1 MSIKNKNNFINTGY
15 FDGNTINAEKM
26 SFNVFTDSNTTFSAT
41 TDIPLDVLNYNQ
53 DICVSTVINTSKSL
67 IQKPPTNS
75 EKIINEE
82 GDETFVDTGFWGA
95 GNALIK
101 NPISNTSFTAYAI
114 SNKYLDG
121 FIESF
126 IHIKKSRYT
135 SVNNTDVFTPITDIL
150 GHQGVFVDGMLY
162 SGQTYNAPVLQTTL
176 PFKSFVSL
184 VSTPYISTSGRK
196 FGDQSDT
203 YKDTATSLIVTNKLS
218 TTKNLS
224 FKVYLCS
231 TNDQTN
237 DDSYTT
243 ITNPYSV
250 GLILNGNSTLVKITK
265 KNEINKTYTSD
276 DGITLIGNGSS
287 EYTCNITINPGSTCE
302 IVLFKSLEYA
312 TDTKNDTPDKSA
324 LFIDLQGLLFVPP
337 SLQLVS
343 SKSQYYYASENE
355 MSYTCEF
362 TPSNING
369 DSIVG
374 QYVKLNLRNSSSGV
388 STTTLPSQIKE
399 IHDGSVT
406 KYVATFSNFDSK
418 YLVSGD
424 YTVYV
429 SYDPDDTENKTITDN
444 VLLYP
449 DGVSHYSMGNS
460 NVLNIKINKQPMT
473 MVYNGSKNKYSFIN
487 EIAFNDFTISD
498 TYNNS
503 IIASK
508 PTSSTD
514 KTLLPKGIRL
524 NIAVYE
530 KNTGTLICTLG
541 GKTSFNDI
549 KFNPSNPFGT
559 TVYSPF
565 KPETEYYLVIDAYA
579 FIGSSFDPNIESA
592 RCSNCYFST
601 DSLIVNYKG
610 ADNLSHSFLNEI
622 VLNNFEIKSTIGT
635 VLETMPSSNNDLT
648 NIPFYVTLNV
658 CPLNSQTP
666 IYSITRTRTL
676 NNLKFTP
683 VLIYADIDNIK
694 TYTFDV
700 NTEYVFN
707 VEVESILSSVYKGK
721 SPNYNF
727 KTLPVQ
733 ILNSISETYPGY
745 NEEVTL
751 KLKVYDS
758 SNQSIFYKQETLPG
772 TCTFTINTP
781 EPTVLTGQFVNGQS
795 DEYTAV
801 FSPKSLN
808 FLYNNQTT
816 YNVNYKFVR
825 ANGYAVEG
833 YLPFTFLGV
842 GLESKLSKSSVHT
855 YENVTLTSYLIDKNL
870 LRRGIVSYKI
880 PSAVLSGLIE
890 YKIPSSSSNI
900 FEIEQNQTSYEYNKI
915 FMPFDLSFNYANSPL
930 AISAIFKPEDTD
942 ITTINSNSLALTI
955 NLIKPELIVKPSSE
969 INQLYYEESFSAKIN
984 GIPGYADLGSL
995 TLYGQDIEGNI
1006 NNAIKTITNVPLNQ
1020 STFTFIDNVS
1030 IIEMLPREKV
1040 NGLTGVEFINGKVT
1054 WVPNSAYVN
1063 VYESVETGFTIQL
1076 EKTPVTVDSIV
1087 IGNNSCPFTEKINVS
1102 GKVSTPYTLLSDEI
1116 VEGTIEIY
1124 EKNTS
1129 IKLGDSR
1136 LIANSFSIDISSTVV
1151 KEYQL
1156 DIKFVP
1162 KYDKLYLPGLNNSKS
1177 INFVKLNLYPIIN
1190 LYNNNSNEINKE
1202 SNVYNISYID
1212 TFSGKVSGVSHI
1224 AGTNVILR
1232 ITNGSNTVFESQ
1244 TIMIDSLGN
1253 ASIQS
1258 INLMSANSTNKYNVS
1273 SLTSNIELIFS
1284 NYNTSLYIINVP
1296 VTRVNFSTNSTKPAF
1311 TQTRIYLSE
1320 SILPVSNGFY
1330 QLDYISNYTIKSK
1343 FNEINYNSSP
1353 LNTTGTIK
1361 MVSTNLTSLIIS
1373 TQTIASN
1380 VTISNSTTE
1389 QLICT
1394 INPKSLGLSAGTY
1407 KIKFKF
1413 EPSDV
1418 NLRTFESEELS
1429 LQSNVASLASLA
1441 LSLSTLSIAT
1451 QTTTKTTYRTT
1462 RYGEQFKAE
1471 ITFVNPGLDGDFV
1484 IKCQD
1489 PSNTEPSEKDLILG
1503 TTSISSSSGSL
1514 YKEVNTTVTLT
1525 VICSPISYN
1534 TDELT
1539 PFKIYVN
1546 FNSFSLNF
1554 SSKQFTHP
1562 SWTYIVNKNIVQCLN
1577 LYVDTTPIKGTTT
1590 ISRFTNDV
1598 MIIKGTIRLGIQ
1610 ALNQS
1615 ITTLTNVS
1623 NGYVFIKNG
1632 TTGPSIIPNNGVSI
1646 TGDANKYYVSVN
1658 SSGEFE
1664 LKFSLNTQSE
1674 LYIAGT
1680 KSLVINYINNFNYYV
1695 SKSGNTISTTFG
1707 SVYDNNS
1714 SYSFSGIGLTIS
1726 NKDSKTTLNLI
1737 NSPINK
1743 NNQYF
1748 YHEDIVR
1755 CTVVID
1761 QNFNNLIDPEITLTV
1776 KTKSNNEFVKSFT
1789 GLILSS
1795 DQNGK
1800 CTTSFSFNP
1809 KTENISCNDYN
1820 LIATFISTG
1829 YNLSVSTVNFVVL
1842 KTIPKVILTLTND
1855 NGNSIESIDYEGSV
1869 NINVKVE
1876 TTYSIQPGV
1885 NQTKDIPCEVDL
1897 RNFTP
1902 GWWGYLMKFTRMK
1915 KTVAEPNVTSI
1926 IFDSNPN
1933 EYNTFSTSGVTIK
1946 YYPKNNTA
1954 NEITGYNGIYAICR
1968 VNSALYEDNRNTG
1981 VSFVIN
1987 KYSPE
1992 LITTT
1997 IAPKPDKAHDEATI
2011 GKVDT
2016 MDVFYKSSDV
2026 KFNGVINFDEQFEV
2040 TCTLRKNIKGIL
2052 YYYYSLDGIN
2062 FTQVNPLVTA
2072 TTGNV
2077 TNIDTDT
2084 IIKATFDKQLIRAQ
2098 GLKTYNLRTKFIP
2111 DASIY
2116 NFYNEIIATNLNF
2129 NIYESNIFGYS
2140 DMYYDTL
2147 YNPDGTENKNISKT
2161 ISYVVGEIYKIAIR
2175 FNFDT
2180 SLIPENKK
2188 ICKVELYWDEYEQS
2202 NKIPIGDEVILTN
2215 TNNSTVLE
2223 ISKTFLPYRSNPYT
2237 IKALFIPLES
2247 DSNRI
2252 PNPDYPTIA
2261 ETNPLTLQLKPYL
2274 TIGNPSS
2281 KQTYQY
2287 SKPVRYDITLNSGTA
2302 NINPYTKFIIKTENN
2317 TETNLNPVFR
2327 THERNFTLSGSEI
2340 NQTIVITDFEQLMY
2354 GPKVSTDRIDDSL
2367 SPGDYKVTIYA
2378 TNSDNTSAIRTDEI
2392 VRYFTIVKTPITI
2405 SVIPNDY
2412 YIEYLDPIIY
2422 TISSGRYPI
2431 NTGTIVLTHTNV
2443 LDSTTHTKT
2452 IGYADLVLDPLT
2464 NTNSD
2469 TNSNIN
2475 YVYTY
2480 NSSNKTNS
2488 INIGSHILSAE
2499 ILNQN
2504 FISTYT
2510 NDISA
2515 QVINKNT
2522 KCSIIVSPN
2531 LFNTRY
2537 AYSEYTNII
2546 NLNATVLNN
2555 YTGDNII
2562 NGNMYALLNSSTTPV
2577 QMAFNSQTL
2586 SYSTLVDANNLNKG
2600 QNSVV
2605 IYFAHEKHSCAPNIF
2620 QINIGK
2626 ETKLSTDF
2634 TLEEVASTNPD
2645 YFSLKF
2651 TTGVVSSSSVLFYR
2665 TAKVGQIYPV
2675 FINGLVYNF
2684 KYTDIDIGTN
2694 EIYAIINNSIY
2705 DITSTMVTVLR
2716 TKRNIDITWSNAVNE
2731 LETQY
2736 KSGTKINLEYII
2748 TDAINRNL
2756 ITEGNVEFHKVI
2768 YNSEG
2773 IKTDDLII
2781 GYDIVDTYGKG
2792 RISGYTLTNAPNT
2805 GFIRF
2810 YGIFMNAPNYNNDT
2824 SKESIEI
2831 VVNEKYDFHII
2842 NNTLVNPNLK
2852 VGDTVHFNYGLVTS
2866 IDNNKSQLNKETTD
2880 AQTNLANAQL
2890 QLNNA
2895 KAQETQAAN
2904 DLAQAKT
2911 NTINSVFNN
2920 NVKKQEYDLAIK
2932 TYTDAKTAYETKLAE
2947 YVGSKNDYKGIQLD
2961 KSAATLVKN
2970 NYNFSPDI
2978 KSNIQNLKINSDK
2991 EKDEYLLEHNNKISA
3006 NTLAQENMDTAI
3018 ANLLVEY
3025 ESYYKLVNEKANK
3038 TYEYN
3043 QAVNKKDSI
3052 GLQITPAEVA
3062 KTNANTNRVTKPD
3075 TTTTGYANLVS
3086 IPYQQIIDV
3095 ITDFNAKTIQPFTDE
3110 YTDKLNL
3117 RELYNE
3123 VITAKQEMDSLYNV
3137 PIEITNQIEQKE
3149 QSYKNAK
3156 TALYNYVN
3164 ALELATGNMELSFSA
3179 FASLINSSN
3188 QDKLLVPFDNYH
3200 IKVLLGEQALD
3211 EKSELELAIVNLS
3224 NGELKIAANKI
3235 DALLSGKIASVEKSN
3250 ELAGLLESFAQVLT
3264 PDTDL
3269 SVAFDNFKYV
3279 VSAEYLDENFTL
3291 TDSYQMVKNE
3301 LDSLIQEE
3309 HASAINQI
3317 YQVLNEKITLDN
3329 AEQDYT
3335 FEMIKFKQM
3344 ISLLHGEQ
3352 KTNLLDA
3359 FNTYET
3365 LINTSVLASDLLA
3378 DAVYISNK
3386 NSLDQ
3391 AIEQVL
3397 IGELIVAVN
3406 NIYDCVDAKT
3416 TAQDN
3421 VNLAMAI
3428 EANAKTDLNNT
3439 IELMYSQVDSNVLSS
3454 FKLAELKYQELK
3466 TAYEQ
3471 APEEHN
3477 ETVFNTIKA
3486 LKENKQAELDAKFL
3500 DFKNTMDSLL
3510 TGYDTNLDQ
3519 YTKQALSAKK
3529 TKSIKN
3535 RKYTDALVE
3544 KDSYDN
3550 ATTGSIAYWNNL
3562 KAQAENAW
3570 TDANNALNIAN
3581 ENLLT
3586 KYLEYINETVN
3597 NDPLVCLAPKDY
3609 LNALFYNIDAQN
3621 KFALVQSN
3629 FNSIVLDDSIKIQF
3643 EQLILEYNDIVTT
3656 GVKADVDSKQIEIN
3670 ELVKQIAD
3678 VEVRTSIDQYILAT
3692 NAKLSAKYF
3701 LDIQTDNLHNVINSK
3716 GNGPLIDSKQTFI
3729 TNTKSLTDVNLING
3743 HYTTFNNSIMVWL
3756 ESQIQSALNNY
3767 INAIKNKVIKEID
3780 LKNATVTKQNVIAKL
3795 AETNTNYNSFNTLLA
3810 SIKADSDSADSTYNN
3825 SVNMVT
3831 STQTNIINDK
3841 SKLNNLATYYNTNEN
3856 FNISNITSLVTNFAN
3871 AVTDR
3876 SLPNITYMEKEN
3888 DYEIAVGIYDY
3899 INQVYANVVA
3909 SVTTTNTN
3917 KTTATTNVNNFTAHV
3932 TKETILNNKYSL
3944 YQNSFVPVYQTL
3956 TVKFANY
3963 IRDKAYG
3970 YLIDGLTQESIST
3983 SNSIENE
3990 MNKIINECTVNL
4002 NSYGSTVTSKY
4013 NNVVKYS
4020 SYFTNRINSE
4030 SAMRIIGDNSYTT
4043 FVAFQNAEINETHKT
4058 QALANA
4064 QNNVLIL
4071 TEVYNNAYAIA
4082 SNYSNSLL
4090 VTEGCIE
4097 FHKVVE
4103 NEIDEIIGYSFPNVQ
4118 GIVTFDYKLVNY
4130 NSNIKFYGIFTDS
4143 VNYKDKLTPDVN
4155 VQVSKQYETI
4165 MSDLTEL
4172 NITNKYKIKDTI
4184 NLTYK
4189 VTNQYNLQIPQNEGF
4204 VEFHKQIGNIDEII
4218 FIERL
4223 GTDGIVSKEYTL
4235 VDVNDNVKFYGKYVN
4250 SQNYSDN
4257 STLGTVKT
4265 VPTLSRYYTEIT
4277 NDLPIVE
4284 SNFYKLGNAITIKC
4298 TVKYNKKISD
4308 NICDIYVNQGEIEF
4322 HKVTMNNNSE
4332 CDEIV
4337 GYVQIN
4343 NSGFSQITYKLT
4355 DIGTN
4360 KFYVVYKNSIDYAE
4374 NSLDIGTINVS
4385 QYYPSVITDTTVI
4398 SDRVV
4403 KIESLVNLSYNVK
4416 TNYGNELNELSE
4428 LTEGG
4433 IEIHKKDIGSGID
4446 EIINYQKLNETNKGN
4461 VSYTY
4466 KLVNLGD
4473 VLFYAKYVNSEN
4485 FQPNTTYSEL
4495 TIDENKITVYKQEPN
4510 NINNECV
4517 VDEPYIG
4524 SNANLKFSVKQDD
4537 QTPITQG
4544 FIEFHKVQQLEN
4556 FSDDQVI
4563 GYVSVTEGIANLE
4576 YKLVNVGIIKFYGVF
4591 VGSKDYVINTSTDIE
4606 VEINHR
4612 TASIIEI
4619 TNDMD
4624 ETVQPDSLPRKVG
4637 NTIYRKY
4644 HVVDLINSLGVS
4656 VGTVE
4661 FHKVVTRD
4669 NNVTDQ
4675 ILDYGVPDSNGFV
4688 EFTHVLTDFNADVTF
4703 YCKFTNAV
4711 NYLGAESDRRTI
4723 YVEPHYLTTI
4733 IENTHYNS
4741 NRRHKLNTNIMLS
4754 YKVMSNESIVNEGGI
4769 EFHKKDIDSGV
4780 DEIIGYKL
4788 TSTANLEG
4796 YVTFDFLL
4804 VNVGEILFYG
4814 KYVDSISYQDNTTLD
4829 ESNIEQQKIVIYK
4842 QEPTTMTDISVF
4854 ETNSYI
4860 GSTIELKYRIESANT
4875 NEIINQGSFEFHK
4888 VQQLANGRDDQIIG
4902 FVNVANGTAKL
4913 NYLLVN
4919 LGDFD
4924 FYGKFIG
4931 SKDFESN
4938 QTSANSKQINIAH
4951 RIASVTEID
4960 FTNSNYYKVGNVYS
4974 STYKILDTLS
4984 NTNVSVGIV
4993 EFHKQVTIENR
5004 TTDQILEYAQP
5015 TNGTVTFNHI
5025 MSDPNTSV
5033 SFYAKFINAVNYSI
5047 AESIMRTIYVH
5058 QYYPSTITDL
5068 TIFRPG
5074 RNHKLNTDIV
5084 LSYHVRSENI
5094 NVTEG
5099 CVEFHKKDILTG
5111 IDEIISYK
5119 TLDSTGIVSHTYKLV
5134 NLGEV
5139 LFYGMFIDSINYHP
5153 STTYN
5158 EQTVSENKITVYR
5171 QEQTAIVST
5180 SDYGDRRI
5188 GTFVNLS
5195 YFVSHVNET
5204 TEISQG
5210 FIEFHKIVTVN
5221 GELNDQTIGYVGVNA
5236 NSATLRYKLSNQGNI
5251 GFYGKFINS
5260 KDYANIESD
5269 PDNVEVTHRNAT
5281 ITRITDSSVQADH
5294 IPHKVGNVIY
5304 RKYQITDNL
5313 TQDGVI
5319 DGIIEFHKVVSNNNN
5334 STDQILGYQV
5344 PNNGYVLFEH
5354 ILTDIDVNVSF
5365 YCIFTNAFNY
5375 LDSTSNSDVIYVN
5388 KYYET
5393 VIDDLTVYNQNNSH
5407 KLNTNLT
5414 LKYQV
5419 KSNNIGISEG
5429 GIEFHKKDIHTGI
5442 DEIISYKQL
5451 DANGNATCVFKLV
5464 NIGQVLFY
5472 GKFVDSFNYKPNTT
5486 YNSSNIITVYEKDI
5500 VTITD
5505 NSNLTLETYYIGS
5518 TIKLNYFTTK
5528 YQTSQPVN
5536 QGFIEFHKKQKVLE
5550 NVDDQVIGY
5559 VNVIDGNAS
5568 LDYLLVNTG
5577 IVEFYG
5583 QFINSKDFDSANS
5596 EPINMTIR
5604 HRQVTISKITDGTT
5618 VPDTLPRKVGHTIH
5632 RKYRITDTLTNQPIT
5647 VGLVEFHKK
5656 IVNENNNLDQI
5667 LHFVQPDTNGIIS
5680 FSHVLTDSNQSIMI
5694 GVKFTNAV
5702 NYLNNE
5708 FYEEIYVKN
5717 KFNSQ
5722 ISVDPISS
5730 HYDSG
5735 SNVNLSCQV
5744 IDLHN
5749 GSNII
5754 NEGVVEFYKIIKGT
5768 TETTVLLDSID
5779 VSNGIANITH
5789 KLNKINNLEI
5799 VDNINFVLE
5808 FKNSENYNNSE
5819 SQLLS
5824 TQVSKKATS
5833 IVCSSTIDVNH
5844 TYKVGDKVD
5853 LIFNVYHG
5861 STINPI
5867 TEGIIEIHQ
5876 IIENSTVD
5884 IVLGQFTN
5892 TTGTIQLFNYIL
5904 TEEGDNSFYA
5914 KFINSND
5921 FTSVSSI
5928 NNKFTVNVIDKYDI
5942 LIEPTFTLPNNIKL
5956 GTVITL
5962 AYAVR
5967 TNNTKIFSNLLP
5979 TVPVT
5984 EQGVE
5989 IHKSID
5995 GLDEIIEFV
6004 PLDFLGNVS
6013 INYQIINSG
6022 NITFYAIYKN
6032 SINYKEKSSENT
6044 TINNIPAQYTPV
6056 IQLVPNTIENN
6067 YILGDTININ
6077 YEITGINL
6085 QNVNQ
6090 MTNLNEGV
6098 VKFYKLNTLT
6108 QTTELIGT
6116 SKVNNGL
6123 ASINHKLID
6132 INLSGTV
6139 TVELY
6144 GLFTNSINY
6153 KDTTSQVKEITI
6165 SQYINSETSLIAN
6178 STNVKYGDNV
6188 ILTANVKAS
6197 NNETVNVGYIKYYS
6211 IINSKE
6217 ELIGVSYIFNGSASL
6232 VYKINDLPSVNF
6244 RCEYVSGTRY
6254 TNSVSNNSVTV
6265 SVGKRNMGRIYLSVL
6280 NTPYYL
6286 NTLSISATVE
6296 YDVTNCTHNAGTV
6309 TFTIVN
6315 NETTKSITC
6324 DINNN
6329 VSLLNIQLENVNNY
6343 IISATYNGN
6352 DNYLPVSTI
6361 ANTTI
6366 IPIVNTSVYKSLK
6379 YTLSN
6384 INMTDYTNVTAT
6396 LSLNSN
6402 YSNAPILNNFG
6413 YCTFYQKHNGNII
6426 NAYNVQIRNGVA
6438 NAVMKNNPANGYTI
6452 EVKYFDKLTNPSIT
6466 LNGSLA

>member
-1 MSIKNKNNFINTGY
+1 MSIKSKNNFINTGY
-15 FDGNTINAEKM
+15 FDGNTTNAEKM

-53 DICVSTVINTSKSL
+53 DICVSTVINTSTSL

-75 EKIINEE
+75 VSFKNEE
-82 GDETFVDTGFWGA
+82 GDDIFVDTGFWGS

-101 NPISNTSFTAYAI
+101 TNITDISFTAYAI
-114 SNKYLDG
+114 SNKSSDG

-126 IHIKKSRYT
+126 IHIKKSRYIGT
-135 SVNNTDVFTPITDIL
+135 SDSGDDIFTPITDSL
-150 GHQGVFVDGMLY
+150 GRQGVFVNKLLY
-162 SGQTYNAPVLQTTL
+162 SGQTHNSPALGTSL
-176 PFKSFVSL
+176 PFKSFISL
-184 VSTPYISTSGRK
+184 VSTPYISTAGKK
-196 FGDQSDT
+196 FGGANDNN
-203 YKDTATSLIVTNKLS
+203 KDTATSLIVTNKLS
-218 TTKNLS
+218 IAKTLS

-237 DDSYTT
+237 DDSYDS

-250 GLILNGNSTLVKITK
+250 GLYLNDSTSLVKITK
-265 KNEINKTYTSD
+265 GTFTSE

-287 EYTCNITINPGSTCE
+287 EYTCNVTINPGSTCE

-312 TDTKNDTPDKSA
+312 TDTQKETPDTSA

-374 QYVKLNLRNSSSGV
+374 QYVKLNFRNSSGDIITFSD
-388 STTTLPSQIKE
+388 PSQIIE
-399 IHDGSVT
+399 VHDGSVT
-406 KYVATFSNFDSK
+406 KYIATFSNFDSR
-418 YLVSGD
+418 YIASGD

-429 SYDPDDTENKTITDN
+429 SYDPNDTKNKLITDN
-444 VLLYP
+444 ALLYP

-460 NVLNIKINKQPMT
+460 NVINIKINKQPMAIK
-473 MVYNGSKNKYSFIN
+473 YNGPELKYSFIN
-487 EIAFNDFTISD
+487 EIAFSDFTIYD
-498 TYNNS
+498 NYNGSTIS
-503 IIASK
+503 IPEK
-508 PTSSTD
+508 NNTTQ
-514 KTLLPKGIRL
+514 KIRL
-524 NIAVYE
+524 NISIYE
-530 KNTGTLICTLG
+530 EGGTYIGLIG
-541 GKTSFNDI
+541 GRTSFSNI
-549 KFNPSNPFGT
+549 KFNPSKPSDVQLNSNNT
-559 TVYSPF
+559 F
-565 KPETEYYLVIDAYA
+565 KTEQKYFFNVTAYA
-579 FIGSSFDPNIESA
+579 FFINGGFDPNVESIT
-592 RCSNCYFST
+592 SPNYKFST

-610 ADNLSHSFLNEI
+610 ADNLSHSFLNEV

-635 VLETMPSSNNDLT
+635 VLETMPLTSTDLT

-658 CPLNSQTP
+658 CPLNSQIP

-683 VLIYADIDNIK
+683 SLIYTELDNIR

-707 VEVESILSSVYKGK
+707 VEVESTSSSVYKAK
-721 SPNYNF
+721 SPNYTF
-727 KTLPVQ
+727 KTLPVE
-733 ILNSISETYPGY
+733 ILKSISETYPGY
-745 NEEVTL
+745 DEEVTL

-758 SNQSIFYKQETLPG
+758 SNQSVFYQQKTLPG
-772 TCTFTINTP
+772 TCTFTIDTP

-801 FSPKSLN
+801 FSPKFLN

-816 YNVNYKFVR
+816 FNVNYKFVR
-825 ANGYAVEG
+825 ANGYVVEDS
-833 YLPFTFLGV
+833 LPFTFLGV

-855 YENVTLTSYLIDKNL
+855 YENVTLTSYLVDKNL
-870 LRRGIVSYKI
+870 LHRGLLNWKI
-880 PSAVLSGLIE
+880 LSTTLSGLVE
-890 YKIPSSSSNI
+890 YKIPSDSLNPSNI
-900 FEIEQNQTSYEYNKI
+900 FDIEQNQTSYEYNKT

-995 TLYGQDIEGNI
+995 TLYGQDIEGNV

-1040 NGLTGVEFINGKVT
+1040 NGLTGVEYINGKVT

-1124 EKNTS
+1124 EKDTS
-1129 IKLGDSR
+1129 IKLGESA
-1136 LIANSFSIDISSTVV
+1136 LSTNSFSIDISSNVV

-1177 INFVKLNLYPIIN
+1177 INFIKLNLYPIVN

-1212 TFSGKVSGVSHI
+1212 TFSGKISGVSHI
-1224 AGTNVILR
+1224 AGTNVTLK
-1232 ITNGSNTVFESQ
+1232 ITNGPNTVYESQ
-1244 TIMIDSLGN
+1244 PITIDSLGN
-1253 ASIQS
+1253 AIIQS
-1258 INLMSANSTNKYNVS
+1258 INAMSANSTNKYNVS

-1311 TQTRIYLSE
+1311 TQTQIYLSE

-1380 VTISNSTTE
+1380 VTIFNSTTE

-1407 KIKFKF
+1407 KIKFIF
-1413 EPSDV
+1413 EPVDK
-1418 NLRTFESEELS
+1418 NLRTFESEELII
-1429 LQSNVASLASLA
+1429 QSNVASLASLA
-1441 LSLSTLSIAT
+1441 LSLSTLSIGS
-1451 QTTTKTTYRTT
+1451 QTTTKTTYRPT
-1462 RYGEQFKAE
+1462 RYGEQFKAD

-1489 PSNTEPSEKDLILG
+1489 PSNTAPFEKDLILG

-1539 PFKIYVN
+1539 PFKIYVD
-1546 FNSFSLNF
+1546 FVSSSLNF

-1562 SWTYIVNKNIVQCLN
+1562 SWTYIVNKNVVLCSN
-1577 LYVDTTPIKGTTT
+1577 LKVDETSIYGTSSIT
-1590 ISRFTNDV
+1590 RFTNDT
-1598 MIIKGTIRLGIQ
+1598 MKITGTIKPNIQ
-1610 ALNQS
+1610 TLNDE
-1615 ITTLTNVS
+1615 ITILKVVK
-1623 NGYVFIKNG
+1623 NGYVFIKNNNTALVPDNG
-1632 TTGPSIIPNNGVSI
+1632 MAIP
-1646 TGDANKYYVSVN
+1646 GDSNKYYCQVD
-1658 SSGEFE
+1658 SSGNFE
-1664 LKFSLNTQSE
+1664 LIFSLKTNSI
-1674 LYIAGT
+1674 LYSATIR
-1680 KSLVINYINNFNYYV
+1680 LLNINFISSYNYWI
-1695 SKSGNTISTTFG
+1695 SKTSTTFG
-1707 SVYDNNS
+1707 AIPNNNGALTG
-1714 SYSFSGIGLTIS
+1714 FNGITLSIS
-1726 NKDSKTTLNLI
+1726 NKDAKTSLI
-1737 NSPINK
+1737 LEKSPIT
-1743 NNQYF
+1743 NNTKYF
-1748 YHEDIVR
+1748 YHEDIIR
-1755 CTVVID
+1755 CSVVID
-1761 QNFNNLIDPEITLTV
+1761 QNFDNLTDPEIILTV
-1776 KTKSNNEFVKSFT
+1776 RTKLKNELVKTFS
-1789 GLILSS
+1789 GLILSK

-1800 CTTSFSFNP
+1800 CTTSFFFNP
-1809 KTENISCNDYN
+1809 KTEGITYNTQNYN
-1820 LIATFISTG
+1820 LIATFTCTG
-1829 YNLSVSTVNFVVL
+1829 YNLSVSTASFDVL
-1842 KTIPKVILTLTND
+1842 KTIPKVTLSLTND
-1855 NGNSIESIDYEGSV
+1855 NGNPITSIDYEGSV
-1869 NINVKVE
+1869 NVNVKVE
-1876 TTYSIQPGV
+1876 TIHPIQPDV
-1885 NQTKDIPCEVDL
+1885 NQTRDIPCEVDL
-1897 RNFTP
+1897 RNFTNN
-1902 GWWGYLMKFTRMK
+1902 WWGYLMKFTRMK
-1915 KTVAEPNVTSI
+1915 KTVAEPNVSSI
-1926 IFDSNPN
+1926 IFDSDS
-1933 EYNTFSTSGVTIK
+1933 EQYNTFSTTGVTIK

-1954 NEITGYNGIYAICR
+1954 SVISDQNGIYAVCR
-1968 VNSALYEDNRNTG
+1968 PNPALYEENQFISANFT
-1981 VSFVIN
+1981 IN

-1992 LITTT
+1992 LKTTD
-1997 IAPKPDKAHDEATI
+1997 IKPKPDVEHAETTV
-2011 GKVDT
+2011 GNVDIK
-2016 MDVFYKSSDV
+2016 DVYNYNSDFV

-2040 TCTLRKNIKGIL
+2040 TCTLRKNIKGVL
-2052 YYYYSLDGIN
+2052 NYFYSLDGIN

-2084 IIKATFDKQLIRAQ
+2084 TIKAIFDKQLIRAQ
-2098 GLKTYNLRTKFIP
+2098 GFNTYNLRTRFIP
-2111 DASIY
+2111 DASIQ
-2116 NFYNEIIATNLNF
+2116 NFYNEITATNLNF
-2129 NIYESNIFGYS
+2129 NIYQSNIFGYS

-2161 ISYVVGEIYKIAIR
+2161 ISYVIGEIYKIAIR

-2180 SLIPENKK
+2180 NLIPENKR
-2188 ICKVELYWDEYEQS
+2188 ICKVELYWDEYKES

-2223 ISKTFLPYRSNPYT
+2223 ISKKFLPYRSNPYT

-2274 TIGNPSS
+2274 TIGNPIS

-2317 TETNLNPVFR
+2317 TETNLNPVLR

-2354 GPKVSTDRIDDSL
+2354 GPKVLTDRIDDSL

-2412 YIEYLDPIIY
+2412 YIEYLEPVIY

-2675 FINGLVYNF
+2675 FMNGPVYNF

-2694 EIYAIINNSIY
+2694 EIYAVINNSIY
-2705 DITSTMVTVLR
+2705 DITSTMVNVLR
-2716 TKRNIDITWSNAVNE
+2716 TKRNVDITWSNAVNE

-2748 TDAINRNL
+2748 TDAINKNL

-2890 QLNNA
+2890 KLNNA
-2895 KAQETQAAN
+2895 KEQETQAAN

-2920 NVKKQEYDLAIK
+2920 NTKKQEYDLAIK

-3025 ESYYKLVNEKANK
+3025 ESYYKLVNEKTNK

-3043 QAVNKKDSI
+3043 QAVNKKDSV
-3052 GLQITPAEVA
+3052 GSQISPAEIV

-3075 TTTTGYANLVS
+3075 TTTITYTNLVS
-3086 IPYQQIIDV
+3086 VPYQQIINV
-3095 ITDFNAKTIQPFTDE
+3095 ITNFNIKTIQPFNEE
-3110 YTDKLNL
+3110 YADKLNL
-3117 RELYNE
+3117 RELYYS
-3123 VITAKQEMDSLYNV
+3123 VIATKQEMDSLYNV

-3149 QSYKNAK
+3149 QSYKDAK

-3164 ALELATGNMELSFSA
+3164 ALELATKNMELSFNV

-3200 IKVLLGEQALD
+3200 SKVLLGEQAHD
-3211 EKSELELAIVNLS
+3211 EKSALELAIVNLS

-3250 ELAGLLESFAQVLT
+3250 ELAGLLASFAQVLT
-3264 PDTDL
+3264 SGTDL
-3269 SVAFDNFKYV
+3269 SDAFDNYKYV
-3279 VSAEYLDENFTL
+3279 ISAEYLDKNLTL

-3397 IGELIVAVN
+3397 INELIDAVN
-3406 NIYDCVDAKT
+3406 NIYDSVDAKT
-3416 TAQDN
+3416 TAKNN
-3421 VNLAMAI
+3421 VNTAMLT
-3428 EANAKTDLNNT
+3428 ELDAKSELDNT

-3454 FKLAELKYQELK
+3454 FKLAESKYRELK

-3477 ETVFNTIKA
+3477 ETVFNNIKT

-3500 DFKNTMDSLL
+3500 AVKNTMDSLL
-3510 TGYDTNLDQ
+3510 TRYDTNLDQ

-3544 KDSYDN
+3544 KDSYVN
-3550 ATTGSIAYWNNL
+3550 PTTGSIAYWNNL

-3570 TDANNALNIAN
+3570 TDANNALNTAN

-3597 NDPLVCLAPKDY
+3597 NDPLVCLAPRDY

-3629 FNSIVLDDSIKIQF
+3629 FNSVVLDVLDESVKTQF
-3643 EQLILEYNDIVTT
+3643 EQLMLEYNNTVST
-3656 GVKADVDSKQIEIN
+3656 GIKADVDLKQIQIN
-3670 ELVKQIAD
+3670 EFVKQIAD

-3795 AETNTNYNSFNTLLA
+3795 AETNTNYNSFNTLLV

-3856 FNISNITSLVTNFAN
+3856 FNISNIASLVTDYIN
-3871 AVTDR
+3871 AVTNR

-3888 DYEIAVGIYDY
+3888 DYEIADEIYNY
-3899 INQVYANVVA
+3899 INEIYTGAVT
-3909 SVTTTNTN
+3909 SVGDTNTN
-3917 KTTATTNVNNFTAHV
+3917 KTTATSNVNNFTSHE
-3932 TKETILNNKYSL
+3932 TKETILNNQYSL

-3963 IRDKAYG
+3963 ILDKAYG
-3970 YLIDGLTQESIST
+3970 YLIDGLAQELVSISD
-3983 SNSIENE
+3983 SIENE
-3990 MNKIINECTVNL
+3990 MNKLISACVLSL

-4030 SAMRIIGDNSYTT
+4030 SAMRIIGDNSYAT

-4058 QALANA
+4058 QVLTNA

-4143 VNYKDKLTPDVN
+4143 VNYKNKLTPDVN

-4322 HKVTMNNNSE
+4322 HKVTINNNSE

-4495 TIDENKITVYKQEPN
+4495 TIDENKITVYKQEPS

-4537 QTPITQG
+4537 QTLINQG

-4711 NYLGAESDRRTI
+4711 NYLSAESDRRTI

-4754 YKVMSNESIVNEGGI
+4754 YKVMSNESNVNEGGI

-4931 SKDFESN
+4931 SKDFEFN
-4938 QTSANSKQINIAH
+4938 QTSANSKHINIAH

-5047 AESIMRTIYVH
+5047 AESTMRTIYVH

-5393 VIDDLTVYNQNNSH
+5393 VFDDLTVYNQNNSH

-5583 QFINSKDFDSANS
+5583 KFINSKDFDSANS

-5799 VDNINFVLE
+5799 VDNINFVLK
-5808 FKNSENYNNSE
+5808 FKNSENYNSSE

-5824 TQVSKKATS
+5824 TQVSKKATN
-5833 IVCSSTIDVNH
+5833 ITCSSVLDVNH

-5861 STINPI
+5861 SKTKPI

-6004 PLDFLGNVS
+6004 PLDSLGNVS

-6085 QNVNQ
+6085 QNVN
-6090 MTNLNEGV
+6090 EGV

-6132 INLSGTV
+6132 TSLTGTV
-6139 TVELY
+6139 PIELY

-6153 KDTTSQVKEITI
+6153 KDTSSQVKEITI
-6165 SQYINSETSLIAN
+6165 RQSLNTETSLTAN
-6178 STNVKYGDNV
+6178 STNVKYGENV

-6197 NNETVNVGYIKYYS
+6197 NNEIVTVGYIKYYS
-6211 IINSKE
+6211 IISGKE
-6217 ELIGVSYIFNGSASL
+6217 ELIGVSYIFNGYASL

-6244 RCEYVSGTRY
+6244 KCEYVGGTRY

-6315 NETTKSITC
+6315 NGTTKSITC

-6329 VSLLNIQLENVNNY
+6329 VSLLDIQLENVNNY

-6352 DNYLPVSTI
+6352 DNYLPISTTD
-6361 ANTTI
+6361 NTTI

-6396 LSLNSN
+6396 LSLNGN
-6402 YSNAPILNNFG
+6402 NSNAPILNNFG

-6426 NAYNVQIRNGVA
+6426 NTYNVQIRNGVA

>member
-1 MSIKNKNNFINTGY
+1 MSIKSKNNFINTGY
-15 FDGNTINAEKM
+15 FDGNTTNAEKM
-26 SFNVFTDSNTTFSAT
+26 SFNVFTNQTTSF
-41 TDIPLDVLNYNQ
+41 LDEDNINLTNNQ
-53 DICVSTVINTSKSL
+53 DICVSTVLDIKKPL
-67 IQKPPTNS
+67 IVKPSGTYYYD
-75 EKIINEE
+75 EINER
-82 GDETFVDTGFWGA
+82 DITTGYWGA
-95 GNALIK
+95 GNSLIK
-101 NPISNTSFTAYAI
+101 NPTTNTSFTAYAI
-114 SNKYLDG
+114 SNKDLATNTY
-121 FIESF
+121 IESF
-126 IHIKKSRYT
+126 IHIKKSRYVKSSST
-135 SVNNTDVFTPITDIL
+135 YTPIDSTE
-150 GHQGVFVDGMLY
+150 GVYVDQNLY
-162 SGQTYNAPVLQTTL
+162 SSQASDANSLATKV
-176 PFKSFVSL
+176 PFSSFVSL
-184 VSTPYISTSGRK
+184 VSAPYNSNAGKK
-196 FGDQSDT
+196 FGGENDVN
-203 YKDTATSLIVTNKLS
+203 KDTATSLTVTNKLS
-218 TTKNLS
+218 TAKTLS

-237 DDSYTT
+237 DDSYTS

-250 GLILNGNSTLVKITK
+250 GLYLNGSTNLVKITK
-265 KNEINKTYTSD
+265 KNETNKTFTSD
-276 DGITLIGNGSS
+276 DGTTIVGNGSS
-287 EYTCNITINPGSTCE
+287 QFICNVTINPGSTCE
-302 IVLFKSLEYA
+302 IVLYKSLEYA
-312 TDTKNDTPDKSA
+312 TISQEDTSDTSA
-324 LFIDLQGLLFVPP
+324 LFIDLQGLLFEPP
-337 SLQLVS
+337 SLKLES
-343 SKSQYYYASENE
+343 SNTQYYYASENE
-355 MSYTCEF
+355 MYYTCEF

-369 DSIVG
+369 ESIVG
-374 QYVKLNLRNSSSGV
+374 QYVKLNFRNSSSGV
-388 STTTLPSQIKE
+388 STTTLPSQIK
-399 IHDGSVT
+399 IVNN
-406 KYVATFSNFDSK
+406 KYIATFSNFDSR
-418 YLVSGD
+418 YIDSDD
-424 YTVYV
+424 YTVHV
-429 SYDPDDTENKTITDN
+429 SYDPNDTENKSITDDA
-444 VLLYP
+444 LFYP
-449 DGVSHYSMGNS
+449 DGISHYSMGNS
-460 NVLNIKINKQPMT
+460 NVLNIKINKQQMAIK
-473 MVYNGSKNKYSFIN
+473 YNGPELKYSFIN
-487 EIAFNDFTISD
+487 EIAFSDFTIYDNYNKSTIAIPTDND
-498 TYNNS
+498 T
-503 IIASK
+503 
-508 PTSSTD
+508 
-514 KTLLPKGIRL
+514 TLKIRL
-524 NIAVYE
+524 NIAIYE
-530 KNTGTLICTLG
+530 EGGTYIGLLG
-541 GKTSFNDI
+541 GRTSFSNI
-549 KFNPSNPFGT
+549 KFNPSNPSNVQLNGNNT
-559 TVYSPF
+559 F
-565 KPETEYYLVIDAYA
+565 KTEQKYFFNVTAYA
-579 FIGSSFDPNIESA
+579 FTDGFDPNVESIT
-592 RCSNCYFST
+592 SPNYKFST
-601 DSLIVNYKG
+601 DSLIVDYKG
-610 ADNLSHSFLNEI
+610 TNNLSHSFLNEI
-622 VLNNFEIKSTIGT
+622 LLNNFEIKSTKGN
-635 VLETMPSSNNDLT
+635 VLVTMPSTSTDLT

-658 CPLNSQTP
+658 YQLNSETP

-683 VLIYADIDNIK
+683 SLIYTELDNIRS
-694 TYTFDV
+694 YNFDV
-700 NTEYVFN
+700 NTEYIFN
-707 VEVESILSSVYKGK
+707 VEIESTSSSIYKAK

-733 ILNSISETYPGY
+733 ILNSISEVYPGY
-745 NEEVTL
+745 DEEVTL

-758 SNQSIFYKQETLPG
+758 SNQSVFYQQETLPG

-781 EPTVLTGQFVNGQS
+781 EPTILTGQYVNGQS
-795 DEYTAV
+795 VEYTAV
-801 FSPKSLN
+801 FSPKVLHC
-808 FLYNNQTT
+808 LYRTQSA
-816 YNVNYKFVR
+816 YNVTYKFVR
-825 ANGYAVEG
+825 ANGYTVEG
-833 YLPFTFLGV
+833 SLPFTFLGV
-842 GLESKLSKSSVHT
+842 GLESRLSINSAHT

-870 LRRGIVSYKI
+870 LHRGLLNNKVLSTT
-880 PSAVLSGLIE
+880 LSGLVE
-890 YKIPSSSSNI
+890 YKIPSGSLNSSNV
-900 FEIEQNQTSYEYNKI
+900 FEIEQNQTSHEYIKT
-915 FMPFDLSFNYANSPL
+915 FMPSDLNFNHANSPL
-930 AISAIFKPEDTD
+930 DISAIFKPDDID
-942 ITTINSNSLALTI
+942 ITTINFNTLSLTI
-955 NLIKPELIVKPSSE
+955 NLIKPELSVFPSTE
-969 INQLYYEESFSAKIN
+969 INQLFYEESFSASIN
-984 GIPGYADLGSL
+984 GIPGHADQGSL
-995 TLYGQDIEGNI
+995 TLYGQDIDGNV
-1006 NNAIKTITNVPLNQ
+1006 NKVIKTITNVPLNQ
-1020 STFTFIDNVS
+1020 ELSTFIDNVS
-1030 IIEMLPREKV
+1030 IVELLPREKV
-1040 NGLTGVEFINGKVT
+1040 NSLTGVESINGKVT
-1054 WVPNSAYVN
+1054 WVPNSNYVN
-1063 VYESVETGFTIQL
+1063 VYESVEKMFTIQL
-1076 EKTPVTVDSIV
+1076 EKTPVTIDSIV
-1087 IGNNSCPFTEKINVS
+1087 ISNNSCPFTQKINVS
-1102 GKVSTPYTLLSDEI
+1102 GKVSTPYTSLGEEI

-1124 EKNTS
+1124 EKDTDN
-1129 IKLGDSR
+1129 KLGQS
-1136 LIANSFSIDISSTVV
+1136 LLSANSFSIDISSAVV

-1162 KYDKLYLPGLNNSKS
+1162 KYDKLYFSSINNTKS
-1177 INFVKLNLYPIIN
+1177 INFVKLNLYPVIN
-1190 LYNNNSNEINKE
+1190 LYDINSNEINKE
-1202 SNVYNISYID
+1202 SNIYNISYID
-1212 TFSGKVSGVSHI
+1212 TFSGTVSGVSHI
-1224 AGTNVILR
+1224 AGTNITLK
-1232 ITNGSNTVFESQ
+1232 ITNGTNKVFESQ
-1244 TIMIDSLGN
+1244 SITIDSSGN
-1253 ASIQS
+1253 ATIQS
-1258 INLMSANSTNKYNVS
+1258 INIMSANNTNKYNVS
-1273 SLTSNIELIFS
+1273 SLASNIELIFT
-1284 NYNTSLYIINVP
+1284 NYNTSLYTINIP
-1296 VTRVNFSTNSTKPAF
+1296 VTKVLFSTNSTRPAF
-1311 TQTRIYLSE
+1311 TQTKIYLSGE
-1320 SILPVSNGFY
+1320 GVLSPSNGFY
-1330 QLDYISNYTIKSK
+1330 QLDYVSNYDIKSK
-1343 FNEINYNSSP
+1343 FNEINYNGLP
-1353 LNTTGTIK
+1353 LNTTGTVK
-1361 MVSTNLTSLIIS
+1361 MVSTNLVSLIIS
-1373 TQTIASN
+1373 TKAIASN

-1394 INPKSLGLSAGTY
+1394 INPKLLSLSAGTY
-1407 KIKFKF
+1407 KIKFRF
-1413 EPSDV
+1413 EPDDV

-1429 LQSNVASLASLA
+1429 IQSNVAT
-1441 LSLSTLSIAT
+1441 LSTINLT
-1451 QTTTKTTYRTT
+1451 LTTASVLGTTSRPT
-1462 RYGEQFKAE
+1462 RYGEKFNAS
-1471 ITFVNPGLDGDFV
+1471 ITFKNPGIDGYFA
-1484 IKCQD
+1484 IKCQNPLNQQPSSSD
-1489 PSNTEPSEKDLILG
+1489 QELVKVYISSDSSNTNNYKPVGQTKLDALCD
-1503 TTSISSSSGSL
+1503 SISFD
-1514 YKEVNTTVTLT
+1514 
-1525 VICSPISYN
+1525 

-1539 PFKIYVN
+1539 PFKIYVDFISTSSN
-1546 FNSFSLNF
+1546 FTGNQYIDS
-1554 SSKQFTHP
+1554 
-1562 SWTYIVNKNIVQCLN
+1562 SWTYKVEKTIVQCWDVKFDN
-1577 LYVDTTPIKGTTT
+1577 APYIKANPTYIKETGDVLT
-1590 ISRFTNDV
+1590 IT
-1598 MIIKGTIRLGIQ
+1598 GTIK
-1610 ALNQS
+1610 QS
-1615 ITTLTNVS
+1615 ISSANSNITNTTKFLNCQVYVVVDSENVPL
-1623 NGYVFIKNG
+1623 ING
-1632 TTGPSIIPNNGVSI
+1632 TGTNN
-1646 TGDANKYYVSVN
+1646 AFVSVGE
-1658 SSGEFE
+1658 SGSFE
-1664 LKFSLNTQSE
+1664 IKISCAANAK
-1674 LYIAGT
+1674 LYKA
-1680 KSLVINYINNFNYYV
+1680 KVKKLQVNFTSPYNYYV
-1695 SKSGNTISTTFG
+1695 SKTSTNTSTNNPTYTLVPGFSSFWVTSTTSYG
-1707 SVYDNNS
+1707 ASSIGYAINNKKANATLTLTS
-1714 SYSFSGIGLTIS
+1714 SLLTG
-1726 NKDSKTTLNLI
+1726 TT
-1737 NSPINK
+1737 K
-1743 NNQYF
+1743 YYYQ
-1748 YHEDIVR
+1748 EDIIQIKV
-1755 CTVVID
+1755 TMDQDFDNLDSPVI
-1761 QNFNNLIDPEITLTV
+1761 ILTV
-1776 KTKSNNEFVKSFT
+1776 KKRDTGADVKSFSE
-1789 GLILSS
+1789 LILTK
-1795 DQNGK
+1795 DQFGK
-1800 CTTSFSFNP
+1800 CTTTFSFNP
-1809 KTENISCNDYN
+1809 KTEQIPYLSGQYIMFTKFTASGYDQ
-1820 LIATFISTG
+1820 ATKE
-1829 YNLSVSTVNFVVL
+1829 VNFDVL
-1842 KTIPKVILTLTND
+1842 KTIPKVTLSLTNN
-1855 NGNSIESIDYEGSV
+1855 NGTPSTSIDYEGSV
-1869 NINVKVE
+1869 NVTVKVE
-1876 TTYSIQPGV
+1876 TFHPIQPGV
-1885 NQTKDIPCEVDL
+1885 NQTRDIPCEVNL
-1897 RNFTP
+1897 RNFTNN
-1902 GWWGYLMKFTRMK
+1902 WWGYLMRFTRMK
-1915 KTVAEPNVTSI
+1915 KLVEEPNATSI
-1926 IFDSNPN
+1926 IFDSNS
-1933 EYNTFSTSGVTIK
+1933 EQYNTFSTTGVTIK

-1954 NEITGYNGIYAICR
+1954 SEITGYNGIYAICR
-1968 VNSALYEDNRNTG
+1968 PNSALYEDYQFTSANFT
-1981 VSFVIN
+1981 IN
-1987 KYSPE
+1987 KYSSE
-1992 LITTT
+1992 LITTN
-1997 IAPKPDKAHDEATI
+1997 IIPKPDKTHAETTV
-2011 GKVDT
+2011 GNVDT
-2016 MDVFYKSSDV
+2016 MDVYYNSSDV

-2040 TCTLRKNIKGIL
+2040 TCTLRKNIKGVL
-2052 YYYYSLDGIN
+2052 NYFYSLDGIN

-2072 TTGNV
+2072 TTGDV
-2077 TNIDTDT
+2077 TDIDTDT
-2084 IIKATFDKQLIRAQ
+2084 TIKALFDKQLIRAQ
-2098 GLKTYNLRTKFIP
+2098 GFNTYNLRTRFIP
-2111 DASIY
+2111 DATIY
-2116 NFYNEIIATNLNF
+2116 NFYNEITATNLNF
-2129 NIYESNIFGYS
+2129 NIYQSNIFGYS

-2147 YNPDGTENKNISKT
+2147 YNLDGTENRNISKT

-2175 FNFDT
+2175 FNFDID
-2180 SLIPENKK
+2180 LIPENKR
-2188 ICKVELYWDEYEQS
+2188 ICKVELYWDEYKES
-2202 NKIPIGDEVILTN
+2202 NKIPIGDNVILTN
-2215 TNNSTVLE
+2215 TNKSTVLE

-2247 DSNRI
+2247 ASNKI

-2281 KQTYQY
+2281 KQTYEY
-2287 SKPVRYDITLNSGTA
+2287 SKPVKYEITLNSGTA
-2302 NINPYTKFIIKTENN
+2302 NIYPYTKFVIKTENN
-2317 TETNLNPVFR
+2317 TETNLIPVLR

-2354 GPKVSTDRIDDSL
+2354 GPKSSTDRLDDSL

-2378 TNSDNTSAIRTDEI
+2378 TNSENTSVIRTDEI
-2392 VRYFTIVKTPITI
+2392 IRYFTIVKTPIAI
-2405 SVIPNDY
+2405 SVVPNDY
-2412 YIEYLDPIIY
+2412 YIEYLEPVIY

-2443 LDSTTHTKT
+2443 LNSTTHTKT
-2452 IGYADLVLDPLT
+2452 IEYTDLVLDPLT
-2464 NTNSD
+2464 DTNSD

-2499 ILNQN
+2499 ILNKN
-2504 FISTYT
+2504 YISTYT
-2510 NDISA
+2510 NNISA

-2522 KCSIIVSPN
+2522 KCSIIVNPN

-2537 AYSEYTNII
+2537 AYSEYTNVI
-2546 NLNATVLNN
+2546 NLNASVLNN
-2555 YTGDNII
+2555 YTGDTII
-2562 NGNMYALLNSSTTPV
+2562 DGNMYALVNSSTTPI
-2577 QMAFNSQTL
+2577 QMQFNNETL
-2586 SYSTLVDANNLNKG
+2586 SYSTLINSNSLNKG

-2605 IYFAHEKHSCAPNIF
+2605 IYFAHDKHSCSPNIF

-2675 FINGLVYNF
+2675 FINNLVYNF
-2684 KYTDIDIGTN
+2684 RYTDIDIGAN
-2694 EIYAIINNSIY
+2694 EIYAVINNSVY
-2705 DITSTMVTVLR
+2705 DITSTMVNVQR
-2716 TKRNIDITWSNAVNE
+2716 NKRNVDITWSNAVNE

-2748 TDAINRNL
+2748 TDTINKIL
-2756 ITEGNVEFHKVI
+2756 VTEGNVEFHKVI
-2768 YNSEG
+2768 YNSNG

-2781 GYDIVDTYGKG
+2781 GYDIVDTYGKA

-2810 YGIFMNAPNYNNDT
+2810 YGVFINAPNYNNDT
-2824 SKESIEI
+2824 SKESVEI
-2831 VVNEKYDFHII
+2831 VVNEKYDFYII

-2852 VGDTVHFNYGLVTS
+2852 IGDTVHFNYGLVTS
-2866 IDNNKSQLNKETTD
+2866 IENNKSQLNKETTD
-2880 AQTNLANAQL
+2880 AQINLANAQL

-2895 KAQETQAAN
+2895 ILQETQAAT
-2904 DLAQAKT
+2904 DLTQAKT
-2911 NTINSVFNN
+2911 NTINSIFNN
-2920 NVKKQEYDLAIK
+2920 NAKKQEYSLAIT
-2932 TYTDAKTAYETKLAE
+2932 TYNDAKTVYETKLAE
-2947 YVGSKNDYKGIQLD
+2947 YVTSKNDYKGIQLD

-2970 NYNFSPDI
+2970 NYNFSSDI
-2978 KSNIQNLKINSDK
+2978 KSNIQNLKINADK

-3006 NTLAQENMDTAI
+3006 NTLAQENMDTAV

-3075 TTTTGYANLVS
+3075 TATTEYANLVS
-3086 IPYQQIIDV
+3086 VPYQQIINV
-3095 ITDFNAKTIQPFTDE
+3095 ITDFNTKTIQPFADE

-3117 RELYNE
+3117 RELYNA

-3164 ALELATGNMELSFSA
+3164 ALELAIGNMKLSFNV
-3179 FASLINSSN
+3179 FESLINSSN
-3188 QDKLLVPFDNYH
+3188 QGKILEPFNNYH
-3200 IKVLLGEQALD
+3200 NKVLLGEQALS
-3211 EKSELELAIVNLS
+3211 EKSALELAIVNLS
-3224 NGELKIAANKI
+3224 NGELKLAADKI
-3235 DALLSGKIASVEKSN
+3235 YTLLSRKIASVEKSN
-3250 ELAGLLESFAQVLT
+3250 ELASLLESFAQGLT

-3269 SVAFDNFKYV
+3269 SVAFDNFRYV

-3301 LDSLIQEE
+3301 LNSLIQEE
-3309 HASAINQI
+3309 HTSAIEQI
-3317 YQVLNEKITLDN
+3317 YLVLNEKIALDN
-3329 AEQDYT
+3329 AEQDYA
-3335 FEMIKFKQM
+3335 FEMIKFRQM
-3344 ISLLHGEQ
+3344 ISLLQGEQ
-3352 KTNLLDA
+3352 KTNLLAA
-3359 FNTYET
+3359 FNTYE
-3365 LINTSVLASDLLA
+3365 LFINNSVLASSLLE
-3378 DAVYISNK
+3378 DSVYIDNK

-3397 IGELIVAVN
+3397 IEELIVAAN
-3406 NIYDCVDAKT
+3406 NIYNCVDAKT

-3421 VNLAMAI
+3421 VNAAMTN
-3428 EANAKTDLNNT
+3428 EENAKTDLNNT
-3439 IELMYSQVDSNVLSS
+3439 IDHMYSQVDSGVLSS
-3454 FKLAELKYQELK
+3454 FKLAELKYRELK

-3477 ETVFNTIKA
+3477 ETVFNNIKT
-3486 LKENKQAELDAKFL
+3486 LKENKQAELDTKFL
-3500 DFKNTMDSLL
+3500 AVKTTMDNLL
-3510 TGYDTNLDQ
+3510 TEYDTNLDQ

-3535 RKYTDALVE
+3535 RKYADGLVE
-3544 KDSYDN
+3544 KDSYVN
-3550 ATTGSIAYWNNL
+3550 STTGYIAYWNNL

-3586 KYLEYINETVN
+3586 RYIEYINETVN
-3597 NDPLVCLAPKDY
+3597 NDPLVCLAPRDY

-3629 FNSIVLDDSIKIQF
+3629 FNSVVLDVLDESVKTQF
-3643 EQLILEYNDIVTT
+3643 EQLMLEYNNIVST
-3656 GVKADVDSKQIEIN
+3656 GIKADVDSKQIQIN
-3670 ELVKQIAD
+3670 EFVKSIAD
-3678 VEVRTSIDQYILAT
+3678 VEVRTRIDEFILAT

-3716 GNGPLIDSKQTFI
+3716 GNGPLIDSKQAFI
-3729 TNTKSLTDVNLING
+3729 TNTKTLSDVNLING
-3743 HYTTFNNSIMVWL
+3743 HYTTFSNAIMVWL

-3767 INAIKNKVIKEID
+3767 IGAIKNKVAKEID
-3780 LKNATVTKQNVIAKL
+3780 LKNATVTKQNVIAQF
-3795 AETNTNYNSFNTLLA
+3795 ENTNTKYTSFSTLLA
-3810 SIKADSDSADSTYNN
+3810 SIKSESESADLAYTNL
-3825 SVNMVT
+3825 VNMIT
-3831 STQTNIINDK
+3831 STQTNISNDK

-3856 FNISNITSLVTNFAN
+3856 FNISNIASLVTNYIN

-3876 SLPNITYMEKEN
+3876 SLPNITYIEKEN
-3888 DYEIAVGIYDY
+3888 DYEVADGILNY
-3899 INQVYANVVA
+3899 INEFYANAVV
-3909 SVTTTNTN
+3909 SVGDANTN
-3917 KTTATTNVNNFTAHV
+3917 KTTATSNVNNFTSHV
-3932 TKETILNNKYSL
+3932 TKETILNNQYIQ

-3970 YLIDGLTQESIST
+3970 YLIDGLTQESVSV

-3990 MNKIINECTVNL
+3990 MNKIINSCIVNL

-4030 SAMRIIGDNSYTT
+4030 SAMRIIGDNSYAT
-4043 FVAFQNAEINETHKT
+4043 FIAFQNAEINETHKT
-4058 QALANA
+4058 QVLTNA
-4064 QNNVLIL
+4064 QNNVQIL

-4130 NSNIKFYGIFTDS
+4130 DSNIKFYGIFSDS

-4172 NITNKYKIKDTI
+4172 NTSYKYKIKDTI

-4223 GTDGIVSKEYTL
+4223 GTNGIVSKEYTL
-4235 VDVNDNVKFYGKYVN
+4235 VDVNNDVKFYGKYVN

-4257 STLGTVKT
+4257 STIGTVKT

-4277 NDLPIVE
+4277 NDLPIIE

-4308 NICDIYVNQGEIEF
+4308 NICDINVNQGGIEF
-4322 HKVTMNNNSE
+4322 HKVTNSNDSE
-4332 CDEIV
+4332 CDEVI

-4343 NSGFSQITYKLT
+4343 GSGFSQITYKLT

-4374 NSLDIGTINVS
+4374 NRLDIGTINVS
-4385 QYYPSVITDTTVI
+4385 QYYPSVITDTTFV

-4403 KIESLVNLSYNVK
+4403 KIESLINLSYNVK
-4416 TNYGNELNELSE
+4416 TNYGNELNELSDI
-4428 LTEGG
+4428 TEGA
-4433 IEIHKKDIGSGID
+4433 IEIHKKNIDSGID
-4446 EIINYQKLNETNKGN
+4446 EIINYQKLNETNKGSI
-4461 VSYTY
+4461 SYTY

-4473 VLFYAKYVNSEN
+4473 ILFYGKYVNSEN
-4485 FQPNTTYSEL
+4485 FQPNTTYNEL
-4495 TIDENKITVYKQEPN
+4495 TVSENKFTVYKQEPS
-4510 NINNECV
+4510 NIYNECV
-4517 VDEPYIG
+4517 IADPYIG
-4524 SNANLKFSVKQDD
+4524 SIANLQFSVKQND

-4563 GYVSVTEGIANLE
+4563 GYVPVTAVTAGIANLE
-4576 YKLVNVGIIKFYGVF
+4576 YKLVNGGIVKFYGVF
-4591 VGSKDYVINTSTDIE
+4591 VGSKDYITNTSNDIE
-4606 VEINHR
+4606 VEIR
-4612 TASIIEI
+4612 YRRASISEI
-4619 TNDMD
+4619 TN

-4637 NTIYRKY
+4637 NTIHRKY
-4644 HVVDLINSLGVS
+4644 QVIDLINSLGVS
-4656 VGTVE
+4656 AGTVE

-4669 NNVTDQ
+4669 NNITDQ
-4675 ILDYGVPDSNGFV
+4675 ILDYGVPNSNGFV
-4688 EFTHVLTDFNADVTF
+4688 EFTHVLTDFNSDVTF

-4711 NYLGAESDRRTI
+4711 NYISVESDRRTI

-4733 IENTHYNS
+4733 IENTQYNS

-4769 EFHKKDIDSGV
+4769 EFHKKDISSGV
-4780 DEIIGYKL
+4780 DEIIGYKS
-4788 TSTANLEG
+4788 TTTANSEG
-4796 YVTFDFLL
+4796 WVTFEFLL
-4804 VNVGEILFYG
+4804 VNLGEILFYG
-4814 KYVDSISYQDNTTLD
+4814 KYVDSISYQDNTTLN
-4829 ESNIEQQKIVIYK
+4829 ESEIEQQKIIIYK
-4842 QEPTTMTDISVF
+4842 QEPTIMTDISEF
-4854 ETNSYI
+4854 ETNNYI
-4860 GSTIELKYRIESANT
+4860 GSTIELKYRIESANAT
-4875 NEIINQGSFEFHK
+4875 DVINQGSIEFHK

-4902 FVNVANGTAKL
+4902 FVNVANGTATL

-4919 LGDFD
+4919 LGGFD

-4931 SKDFESN
+4931 SKDFETN
-4938 QTSANSKQINIAH
+4938 QTSTNSKPINITH
-4951 RIASVTEID
+4951 RTASVTETN
-4960 FTNSNYYKVGNVYS
+4960 FTNSDYYKVGDIYS
-4974 STYKILDTLS
+4974 ATYKILDTLS

-4993 EFHKQVTIENR
+4993 EFHKQVTIDNR

-5015 TNGTVTFNHI
+5015 SNGNVTFNHI
-5025 MSDPNTSV
+5025 MSDPNTNV

-5047 AESIMRTIYVH
+5047 VESTMRTIYVH

-5068 TIFRPG
+5068 TIFRPE
-5074 RNHKLNTDIV
+5074 RNHKLNTDIT
-5084 LSYHVRSENI
+5084 LRYHVTSENI

-5158 EQTVSENKITVYR
+5158 EQTISENKIRVYR

-5180 SDYGDRRI
+5180 SNYGDRRI
-5188 GTFVNLS
+5188 GTFVDLS

-5204 TEISQG
+5204 TDISQG

-5236 NSATLRYKLSNQGNI
+5236 NSATLRYKLANQGNI

-5260 KDYANIESD
+5260 KDFANIKSED
-5269 PDNVEVTHRNAT
+5269 VYVEVTHRNAT
-5281 ITRITDSSVQADH
+5281 ITRITDSSVQSDH
-5294 IPHKVGNVIY
+5294 IPHKVGNTIY

-5313 TQDGVI
+5313 TQNGVT

-5354 ILTDIDVNVSF
+5354 TLTDIDVNVSF
-5365 YCIFTNAFNY
+5365 YCVFTNAFNY
-5375 LDSTSNSDVIYVN
+5375 LDSTSTLDVIYVN

-5393 VIDDLTVYNQNNSH
+5393 TIDDLTVYNQNNSH
-5407 KLNTNLT
+5407 KLNTYLT
-5414 LKYQV
+5414 LRYQV
-5419 KSNNIGISEG
+5419 KSNNVGISEG
-5429 GIEFHKKDIHTGI
+5429 GIEFHKKDIYTGV
-5442 DEIISYKQL
+5442 DEIISYRQL
-5451 DANGNATCVFKLV
+5451 DVNGNATCEFKLV
-5464 NIGQVLFY
+5464 NIGQVKFY
-5472 GKFVDSFNYKPNTT
+5472 GKFVDSFNYRPNTT
-5486 YNSSNIITVYEKDI
+5486 HDLSNFITVYEKDL

-5505 NSNLTLETYYIGS
+5505 NSNLTFDTYYVGS

-5536 QGFIEFHKKQKVLE
+5536 QGFIEFHKKQKVSE
-5550 NVDDQVIGY
+5550 NYDDQVIGY
-5559 VNVIDGNAS
+5559 VDVINGNAS

-5577 IVEFYG
+5577 VVEFYG
-5583 QFINSKDFDSANS
+5583 KFINSKDFDTAQS
-5596 EPINMTIR
+5596 ESINMTIR
-5604 HRQVTISKITDGTT
+5604 HRQVNITKVTDGTT
-5618 VPDTLPRKVGHTIH
+5618 VADILPHKVGHTIY
-5632 RKYRITDTLTNQPIT
+5632 RKYRITDTLTNQPIN

-5667 LHFVQPDTNGIIS
+5667 LHFVQPDTNGNVT
-5680 FSHVLTDSNQSIMI
+5680 FSYVLTDSNQNMMI
-5694 GVKFTNAV
+5694 GVKFTNAI

-5708 FYEEIYVKN
+5708 LYEEIYVKN

-5722 ISVDPISS
+5722 ISVTPISS

-5735 SNVNLSCQV
+5735 TNVNLSCQV

-5754 NEGVVEFYKIIKGT
+5754 NEGVVEFYKIIKGIT
-5768 TETTVLLDSID
+5768 DATNTTVLLDSVD
-5779 VSNGIANITH
+5779 VTNGIANITH
-5789 KLNKINNLEI
+5789 RLNKVTNLEV

-5833 IVCSSTIDVNH
+5833 IVCSSTLDVNH

-5861 STINPI
+5861 STTNPI

-5884 IVLGQFTN
+5884 IVLGQFIN

-5921 FTSVSSI
+5921 FTSVSTI

-5995 GLDEIIEFV
+5995 GLDEIIEFA
-6004 PLDFLGNVS
+6004 PLNSSGNVS

-6022 NITFYAIYKN
+6022 NITFYGIYKN

-6044 TINNIPAQYTPV
+6044 TVNNIPAQYTPV
-6056 IQLVPNTIENN
+6056 IQLVSNTLENN
-6067 YILGDTININ
+6067 YILGDTINIK

-6090 MTNLNEGV
+6090 ITNLNEGV

-6132 INLSGTV
+6132 TSLTETV
-6139 TVELY
+6139 PIELY

-6153 KDTTSQVKEITI
+6153 KDTSSQVKEITI
-6165 SQYINSETSLIAN
+6165 SQSLNTETSLTAN

-6197 NNETVNVGYIKYYS
+6197 NNEIVTVGYIKYYS
-6211 IINSKE
+6211 IINGKE
-6217 ELIGVSYIFNGSASL
+6217 ELIGVSYIFNGFASL

-6244 RCEYVSGTRY
+6244 RCEYVGGTRY
-6254 TNSVSNNSVTV
+6254 NNSVLTNNITV
-6265 SVGKRNMGRIYLSVL
+6265 NVDKRNMGRIYLSVL

-6286 NTLSISATVE
+6286 NKLSISATIE
-6296 YDVTNCTHNAGTV
+6296 YDVVSCTHNAGTV

-6315 NETTKSITC
+6315 NGTTKSITC

-6329 VSLLNIQLENVNNY
+6329 VSLLDIQLENVNNY
-6343 IISATYNGN
+6343 TISATYNGN
-6352 DNYLPVSTI
+6352 DYYLPVSTI

-6396 LSLNSN
+6396 LSLNNN
-6402 YSNAPILNNFG
+6402 YSNAPVLNNFG

-6426 NAYNVQIRNGVA
+6426 NTYNVQIRNGVA

-6452 EVKYFDKLTNPSIT
+6452 EVKYFDILTNPNIT